1 MVMTVSRKL
10 KKLSLVL
17 AVSSSV
23 FMLNG
28 CVTALVGATAA
39 GAGALIGSD
48 SRTVDVQVDDQKIE
62 VDVGRILTNDRMKSD
77 GKRFRVDAVSVNGNM
92 LLVGQT
98 RDTEYLNW
106 AISYIRKV
114 KNVKRVYNYVEN
126 KDPVKASVIA
136 HDSYI
141 TSKVKSALLFGSK
154 ISSGRFKVYTE
165 DSVVFLL
172 GYVTRDEGQRAIN
185 QARKVD
191 GIRKI
196 VPIYDYMDQS
206 GTPNSSE
213 GAPVTNNSSSAYD
226 ETPAVNASSSSSAAS
241 SLTQDGTSD
250 VDNGGAVLEDDES
263 LLAPSTP
270 AQDF

>member
-77 GKRFRVDAVSVNGNM
+77 GKRFRVDAVSVNGNV

-106 AISYIRKV
+106 ASSYIRKV

-206 GTPNSSE
+206 GTPNSSD
-213 GAPVTNNSSSAYD
+213 GAPVVNGSSKTAVKGSDNSSSSMAL
-226 ETPAVNASSSSSAAS
+226 ETQSE
-241 SLTQDGTSD
+241 
-250 VDNGGAVLEDDES
+250 VDNGGAVLEEDSD
-263 LLAPSTP
+263 LLAPSSP
-270 AQDF
+270 AQGL